1 MTWALFPTC
10 AWRTLGV
17 LSDIIL
23 VNFCLWIHF
32 ASNSSC
38 EHSLGPNTKYESST
52 LPIISHISL
61 ILYFVCLFFCLFV
74 YLSVSCKDC
83 ASSALPIISHLAPL
97 LAPLSESGGA
107 FLVAAPVAPVLFWC
121 QHQCTGAT
129 KPAPVPW

>member
-1 MTWALFPTC
+1 M
-10 AWRTLGV
+10 RTLPNLRPAYAWCAIRYYFGE
-17 LSDIIL
+17 LLL
-23 VNFCLWIHF
+23 VDSLCIKLG
-32 ASNSSC
+32 
-38 EHSLGPNTKYESST
+38 EHSLGPNTKYEIST

-107 FLVAAPVAPVLFWC
+107 FLVAAPV
-121 QHQCTGAT
+121 
-129 KPAPVPW
+129 PW